1 MILSYISNICDKL
14 QDFLDNLGI
23 FMDKVAL
30 RNIINSTKS
39 LKVLFVEDDDTAR
52 EALTQFMRTF
62 FDEIVEA
69 CDGEDG
75 WNKFNTENVDLVIT
89 DINMPKLNGL
99 ELTAMIRDVDPN
111 IPVLVVSAHRETDF
125 FLESIKL
132 NIDGYILK
140 PFEMEQFLSV
150 IAKVVQ
156 GLNTKKELAI
166 YQQNLEKMVEE
177 KTKELERRCLYEYYT
192 DLPNEIM
199 LRDDLMAQE
208 YTYMLL
214 LDISHFSI
222 LNKEYGKDFATH
234 IITKTA
240 KILQKHIHDGSKLYK
255 VESDRFAVLLKTQD
269 VAKVNEYCDQIVSFF
284 DTKNITVDDI
294 ELHVTFNIGVDKV
307 RADVSETLINCEYA
321 LDKSKELGSRHYE
334 IYSENH
340 TAFVDEKDAIKWLK
354 LTRELI
360 LEEKIAP
367 YYQPIM
373 NTATGEVYKY
383 EALARG
389 FHNGEIIAPYYFISS
404 AEKLGLST
412 AITRLMINK
421 SFAFF
426 EDKESQFSI
435 NLTERDLLEG
445 YLIKF
450 LNEKLRQY
458 NIAPNRVTFEIL
470 ENITVAKSSKEITK
484 KLNKLREMGFKIAV
498 DDFGIE
504 NSNFSRLLE
513 IELDFIKIDGLFIK
527 NLKDNPR
534 NRTITQ
540 AIVNLAKTLGI
551 KTVAEY
557 VEDKEI
563 YELIKGCGI
572 DYAQG
577 YHIGKAEPELLCN
590 LRED

>member
-1 MILSYISNICDKL
+1 
-14 QDFLDNLGI
+14 
-23 FMDKVAL
+23 MDKVAL
-30 RNIINSTKS
+30 RNIIDSTKT

-52 EALTQFMRTF
+52 EALTQFMSTF
-62 FDEIVEA
+62 FDVIVEA

-75 WNKFNTENVDLVIT
+75 WNKFQNDTFDLVIT

-99 ELTAMIRDVDPN
+99 ELTAKIKEIAPN
-111 IPVLVVSAHRETDF
+111 MPVLVVSAHRETDF

-140 PFEMEQFLSV
+140 PFEMEQFFSV
-150 IAKVVQ
+150 ITRVVHR
-156 GLNTKKELAI
+156 LNVEKELAS
-166 YQQNLEKMVEE
+166 YRQNLEKMVAQ
-177 KTKELERRCLYEYYT
+177 KTKELEHRCFYEYNT
-192 DLPNEIM
+192 DLPNEVM
-199 LRDDLMAQE
+199 LRDDLTAQE
-208 YTYMLL
+208 YNYMLL

-234 IITKTA
+234 IIRRTA
-240 KILQKHIHDGSKLYK
+240 QILQTHIHENTKLYK
-255 VESDRFAVLLKTQD
+255 VESDRFAILLKTSEPEQ
-269 VAKVNEYCDQIVSFF
+269 VGEYCEQIISFF
-284 DTKNITVDDI
+284 DTKNITVEEI
-294 ELHVTFNIGVDKV
+294 ALHVTFNIGVDTV
-307 RADVSETLINCEYA
+307 RADISETLINCEYA

-334 IYSENH
+334 IFSENH
-340 TAFVDEKDAIKWLK
+340 SAFVDEKDAIKWLR

-367 YYQPIM
+367 YFQPIM
-373 NTATGEVYKY
+373 NTQTSEVYKY

-389 FHNGEIIAPYYFISS
+389 FYKGEIIAPYYFIAS

-426 EDKESQFSI
+426 EDKAAQFSI

-445 YLIKF
+445 YLINF

-470 ENITVAKSSKEITK
+470 ENITVAKSSKEITQ
-484 KLNKLREMGFKIAV
+484 KLNKLRKMGFKIAV

-527 NLKDNPR
+527 DLKENPR
-534 NRTITQ
+534 NRTITK

-563 YELIKGCGI
+563 YELIKDCGI

-577 YHIGKAEPELLCN
+577 YYIGKPEPELLCN
-590 LRED
+590 ITKD

>member
-30 RNIINSTKS
+30 RNMMNTTKT
-39 LKVLFVEDDDTAR
+39 LKVLFVEDENASR
-52 EALTQFMRTF
+52 EALTQFMSVF
-62 FDEIVEA
+62 FDVIIEA
-69 CDGEDG
+69 YDGEDG
-75 WNKFNTENVDLVIT
+75 WNKFNSDDFDLVIT
-89 DINMPKLNGL
+89 DINMPKVNGL
-99 ELTAMIRDVDPN
+99 ELTSMIREVKPHL
-111 IPVLVVSAHRETDF
+111 PVLIVSAHRETDF
-125 FLESIKL
+125 FLQSIKL
-132 NIDGYILK
+132 NVDGYILK
-140 PFEMEQFLSV
+140 PFEMDQFLSV
-150 IAKVVQ
+150 LSKVVHR
-156 GLNTKKELAI
+156 LNTERELLE
-166 YQQNLEKMVEE
+166 YQQNLEKMVDE
-177 KTKELERRCLYEYYT
+177 KTKELEHKCLHEYYT

-208 YTYMLL
+208 YGYMLL
-214 LDISHFSI
+214 LDISHFSV

-234 IITKTA
+234 III
-240 KILQKHIHDGSKLYK
+240 ILVKSTK
-255 VESDRFAVLLKTQD
+255 VEKI
-269 VAKVNEYCDQIVSFF
+269 NEYCDQIVSFF
-284 DTKNITVDDI
+284 DTKNVKVDDT
-294 ELHVTFNIGVDKV
+294 ELNVTFNIGVDKV

-340 TAFVDEKDAIKWLK
+340 TVFVDEKEAIKWLR

-360 LEEKIAP
+360 IEEKIAP
-367 YYQPIM
+367 YFQPIQ
-373 NTATGEVYKY
+373 NTKTGEIYKY

-389 FHNGEIIAPYYFISS
+389 FHNGEIIAPYYFIAS

-426 EDKESQFSI
+426 EDKTAQFSI

-450 LNEKLRQY
+450 LNEKLKQY
-458 NIAPNRVTFEIL
+458 NITPNRVTFEIL
-470 ENITVAKSSKEITK
+470 ENITVAKSSEKITK

-527 NLKDNPR
+527 DLKENPR
-534 NRTITQ
+534 NRMITK

-557 VEDKEI
+557 VEDEEI
-563 YELIKGCGI
+563 YELIQECGI

-577 YHIGKAEPELLCN
+577 YHIGKPQGEGMKFAISSRFAAHFPNFSYFSFL
-590 LRED
+590 

>member
-30 RNIINSTKS
+30 RNMMNTTKT
-39 LKVLFVEDDDTAR
+39 LKVLFVEDENASR
-52 EALTQFMRTF
+52 EALTQFMSVF
-62 FDEIVEA
+62 FDVIIEA
-69 CDGEDG
+69 YDGEDG
-75 WNKFNTENVDLVIT
+75 WNKFNSDDFDLVIT
-89 DINMPKLNGL
+89 DINMPKVNGL
-99 ELTAMIRDVDPN
+99 ELTSMIREVKPHL
-111 IPVLVVSAHRETDF
+111 PVLIVSAHRETDF
-125 FLESIKL
+125 FLQSIKL
-132 NIDGYILK
+132 NVDGYILK
-140 PFEMEQFLSV
+140 PFEMDQFLSV
-150 IAKVVQ
+150 LSKVVHR
-156 GLNTKKELAI
+156 LNTERELLE
-166 YQQNLEKMVEE
+166 YQQNLEKMVDE
-177 KTKELERRCLYEYYT
+177 KTKELEHKCLHEYYT

-208 YTYMLL
+208 YGYMLL
-214 LDISHFSI
+214 LDISHFSV

-234 IITKTA
+234 IIIRTA
-240 KILQKHIHDGSKLYK
+240 RILEKHIHNDAKLYK
-255 VESDRFAVLLKTQD
+255 VESDRFAILVKST
-269 VAKVNEYCDQIVSFF
+269 KVEKINEYCDQIVSFF
-284 DTKNITVDDI
+284 DTKNVKVDDT
-294 ELHVTFNIGVDKV
+294 ELNVTFNIGVDKV

-340 TAFVDEKDAIKWLK
+340 TVFVDEKEAIKWLR

-360 LEEKIAP
+360 IEEKIAP
-367 YYQPIM
+367 YFQPIQ
-373 NTATGEVYKY
+373 NTKTGEIYKY

-389 FHNGEIIAPYYFISS
+389 FHNGEIIAPYYFIAS

-426 EDKESQFSI
+426 EDKTAQFSI

-450 LNEKLRQY
+450 LNEKLKQY
-458 NIAPNRVTFEIL
+458 NITPNRVTFEIL
-470 ENITVAKSSKEITK
+470 ENITVAKSSEKITK

-527 NLKDNPR
+527 DLKENPR
-534 NRTITQ
+534 NRMITK

-557 VEDKEI
+557 VEDEEI
-563 YELIKGCGI
+563 YELIQECGI

-577 YHIGKAEPELLCN
+577 YHIGKPQAYLI
-590 LRED
+590 

>member
-1 MILSYISNICDKL
+1 
-14 QDFLDNLGI
+14 
-23 FMDKVAL
+23 MDKVAL
-30 RNIINSTKS
+30 RNIIENTKKF
-39 LKVLFVEDDDTAR
+39 KVLFVEDDDSAR
-52 EALTQFMRTF
+52 EALTQFMSTF
-62 FDEIVEA
+62 FHTITEA
-69 CDGEDG
+69 CDGEDA
-75 WNKFNTENVDLVIT
+75 WNKFNSNTFDLVIT

-99 ELTAMIRDVDPN
+99 ELTAMIKEEAPSL
-111 IPVLVVSAHRETDF
+111 PVLVLSAHREADF
-125 FLESIKL
+125 FLESIRL

-150 IAKVVQ
+150 IAKVVHR
-156 GLNTKKELAI
+156 LNTEKELAL

-177 KTKELERRCLYEYYT
+177 KTQELERRCYYEHYT

-199 LRDDLMAQE
+199 LRDDLTAQE

-214 LDISHFSI
+214 LDISHFSV

-234 IITKTA
+234 IIIRTA
-240 KILQKHIHDGSKLYK
+240 EILQNHIHDDAKLYK
-255 VESDRFAVLLKTQD
+255 VESDRFAILLKTD
-269 VAKVNEYCDQIVSFF
+269 DILKVNEYCEQIVAFF
-284 DTKNITVDDI
+284 DTKNINVDDI
-294 ELHVTFNIGVDKV
+294 ELHISFNIGVDIV
-307 RADVSETLINCEYA
+307 REDSSETLINCEYA
-321 LDKSKELGSRHYE
+321 LDKSKELGSRHFE

-340 TAFVDEKDAIKWLK
+340 TAFVDEKDAIKWLR
-354 LTRELI
+354 LTRKLI

-367 YYQPIM
+367 YFQPIM
-373 NTATGEVYKY
+373 DTKTGEVYKY

-389 FHNGEIIAPYYFISS
+389 FHNGEIIAPYYFIAA

-412 AITRLMINK
+412 VITRLMINK

-426 EDKESQFSI
+426 EDKKAQFSI

-445 YLIKF
+445 YLIQF
-450 LNEKLRQY
+450 LNEKLKHY
-458 NIAPNRVTFEIL
+458 NITPNRVTFEIL

-484 KLNKLREMGFKIAV
+484 KLNRLREMGFKIAV

-513 IELDFIKIDGLFIK
+513 IELDFIKIDGLFIRD
-527 NLKDNPR
+527 LKENPR
-534 NRTITQ
+534 NRTITK

-557 VEDKEI
+557 VEDEEI
-563 YELIKGCGI
+563 YELIKACGI

-577 YHIGKAEPELLCN
+577 YHIGKAEPHLLH
-590 LRED
+590 